1 MSETK
6 GLDRTTDEAALA
18 ISAARGG
25 RGTALKV
32 VTANRLGDGVV
43 VYLAADEAA
52 DDPWVERLEQAR
64 VANGK
69 QESEA
74 LLALAEEHVRACRV
88 VTPYLIDVST
98 GEDGVLMAA
107 SCRELMRALGPSVRL
122 DLGKQ
127 AEQG

>member
-32 VTANRLGDGVV
+32 VTANRLDDGVV
-43 VYLAADEAA
+43 VYLAAD
-52 DDPWVERLEQAR
+52 DTWVERLEQAR